1 MVTYDFYK
9 NVYLGSVIPE
19 TAFAAAVARA
29 EEWIAKV
36 ERTCSVT
43 PCGPDS
49 RAMAVCAVAEAM
61 AANKKRQQVSQATIG
76 GVSIRYEDS
85 ARLESQLLKTLG
97 VYMDICRGVG

>member
-49 RAMAVCAVAEAM
+49 RAMA
-61 AANKKRQQVSQATIG
+61 ANKKRQQVSQATIG